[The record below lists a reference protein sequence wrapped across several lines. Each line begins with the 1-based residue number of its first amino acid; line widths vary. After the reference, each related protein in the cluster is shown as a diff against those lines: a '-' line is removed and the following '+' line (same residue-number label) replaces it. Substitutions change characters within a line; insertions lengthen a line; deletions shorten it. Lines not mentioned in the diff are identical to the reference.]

1 VRFHGHLAGTAKE
14 QLIAQAD
21 VLVMPSI
28 VREVFGLSIVEAYA
42 FGKPVLAARIGGMPE
57 LVRPGHTGL
66 LVEPAD
72 VAGLRQAL
80 CDLAGAPQR
89 ARAMA
94 PACLAEARAYTLEA
108 VTDGYL
114 SAYDAGRQAS
124 LTDLGQSWL

>member
-1 VRFHGHLAGTAKE
+1 MGVKT
-14 QLIAQAD
+14 
-21 VLVMPSI
+21 
-28 VREVFGLSIVEAYA
+28 
-42 FGKPVLAARIGGMPE
+42 
-57 LVRPGHTGL
+57 
-66 LVEPAD
+66 
-72 VAGLRQAL
+72 LRVGQRKR
-80 CDLAGAPQR
+80 GAPQR